1 MKITKQTIK
10 KLIKEELN
18 LSEGFG
24 GEPELVRDFVE
35 EVKQAQELLS
45 TGEDSIISRLKKARV
60 AQYYDRPGSLGKN
73 ISDAAEAV
81 EEAMRMLRLDLELL
95 VSEFEEPESKLGREL
110 ANAMLNKDDLPAQG
124 GHRRLR
130 PQGRSKY

>member
-95 VSEFEEPESKLGREL
+95 VSELEEPESKLGREL
-110 ANAMLNKDDLPAQG
+110 ANAMLNKDERPAQG
-124 GHRRLR
+124 APRRR
-130 PQGRSKY
+130 RSPGRSQY